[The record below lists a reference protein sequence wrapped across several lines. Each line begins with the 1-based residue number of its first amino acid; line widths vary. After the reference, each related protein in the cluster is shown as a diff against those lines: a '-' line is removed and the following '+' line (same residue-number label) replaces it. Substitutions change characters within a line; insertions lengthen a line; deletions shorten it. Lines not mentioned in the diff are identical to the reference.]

1 MEIKSFSF
9 TGNRTI
15 WISLQI
21 KFFSLFLRPFPLKCT
36 VFHVSIYN
44 FFFSLLRLSVVYIS
58 RSLFLS
64 LCSFHHI
71 LYVLNSEVA
80 FLVPIEI
87 ISIVRVLRLCNIYCK
102 NSQWAIFPKIPN
114 ERWGRS
120 FWWELIILDDF
131 FYLWDFLLGKYKFRE
146 NFQNLTFWTAS
157 EYLWILILKSNT
169 FVAGRIRE

>member
-15 WISLQI
+15 WIFLQI

-44 FFFSLLRLSVVYIS
+44 FFSSSLLRPSVVYIS
-58 RSLFLS
+58 RSLFLT

-102 NSQWAIFPKIPN
+102 NSQWAIFSQNFQWAMGAIFLMRTN
-114 ERWGRS
+114 HFE
-120 FWWELIILDDF
+120 
-131 FYLWDFLLGKYKFRE
+131 FLLSLRF
-146 NFQNLTFWTAS
+146 F
-157 EYLWILILKSNT
+157 
-169 FVAGRIRE
+169 IRKI